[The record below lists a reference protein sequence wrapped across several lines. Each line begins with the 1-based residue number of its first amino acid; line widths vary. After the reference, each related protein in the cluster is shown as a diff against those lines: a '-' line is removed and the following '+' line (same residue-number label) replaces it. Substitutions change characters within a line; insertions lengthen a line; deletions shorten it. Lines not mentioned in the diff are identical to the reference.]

1 MADAPFARR
10 LALRLMGAG
19 AALVLPTRTWA
30 QADTALVQPANPG
43 PTAFAARALALRDQ
57 ALASGD
63 QGYGAVIVREGR
75 IVGEAPSRVVVNRD
89 PTAHAEMEAIRD
101 AARRLGTRDL
111 SGCAMYGSAR
121 ACPMCAAAAYWAG
134 LSRLYY
140 GAEASDGGPPRLSDG
155 PGRMAE

>member
-1 MADAPFARR
+1 MADPSSARR
-10 LALRLMGAG
+10 MALRLLGVG
-19 AALVLPTRTWA
+19 VALLVPGRARA
-30 QADTALVQPANPG
+30 QAHTPLVQPVNPS
-43 PTAFAARALALRDQ
+43 PAAFAARALVLRDQ
-57 ALASGD
+57 ALGAGD
-63 QGYGAVIVREGR
+63 QGYGAVIVRDNR

-121 ACPMCAAAAYWAG
+121 ACPMCAAAAYWAN

-140 GAEASDGGPPRLSDG
+140 GPEATDGGPPRLG
-155 PGRMAE
+155 G